1 METKEFKIQVPE
13 GYEIDKENSTFECI
27 KFKKIEKVLTYADV
41 AKELF
46 LKNNLYYISYDGD
59 VNLLKECGKNEC
71 TQKNNCT
78 SLKQGEKL
86 LAINKLMN
94 VAKYLNAKEKRREDG
109 IMYYIKDN
117 RGILMPD
124 WTVPKDLNCG
134 EIFFNSY
141 ELAKQAIEILGEYEI
156 RTALSIDW

>member
-1 METKEFKIQVPE
+1 METKEFKIQAPK

-27 KFKKIEKVLTYADV
+27 KFKPIHKAMTYEDV

-46 LKNNLYYISYDGD
+46 ENKWGYYLMGDGCIGNCFSRVSFANN
-59 VNLLKECGKNEC
+59 
-71 TQKNNCT
+71 NNCT
-78 SLKQGEKL
+78 SKEQAEKI

-141 ELAKQAIEILGEYEI
+141 KLAKQAIEILGEYEI
-156 RTALSIDW
+156 RTALSTDW

>member
-1 METKEFKIQVPE
+1 METKEVKIEVPK
-13 GYEIDKENSTFECI
+13 GYEIDKENSTFEHI
-27 KFKKIEKVLTYADV
+27 KFKPIKKAMTYEDV
-41 AKELF
+41 ARELF
-46 LKNNLYYISYDGD
+46 KDKNRYITTFSCLKGGKD
-59 VNLLKECGKNEC
+59 V
-71 TQKNNCT
+71 TCT
-78 SLKQGEKL
+78 SSKQAEKL
-86 LAINKLMN
+86 IAINKLMN

-109 IMYYIKDN
+109 IMYYIKYN